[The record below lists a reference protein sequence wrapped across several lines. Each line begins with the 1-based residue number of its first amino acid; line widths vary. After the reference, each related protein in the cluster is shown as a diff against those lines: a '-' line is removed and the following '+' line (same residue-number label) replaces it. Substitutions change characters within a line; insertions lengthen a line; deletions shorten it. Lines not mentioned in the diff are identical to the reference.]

1 MSNLA
6 LHGKSYKSDK
16 QRVEYDYYATPYQ
29 ATEALLDRETFA
41 PVIWDPAAG
50 GGHIL
55 EVANQRGYGVTG
67 TDIVIR
73 NPDFT
78 YCDFLLSPAESTID
92 CCDIITNP
100 PYKQSVEFVEQALR
114 ILSPGRKVAMLL
126 PLTFLESKK
135 RAKLFENA
143 PPLIIYV
150 FQSRIHCWPDGNPN
164 RVTTHSSVSYAW
176 YVWRVGENK
185 EPIIRWIP

>member
-6 LHGKSYKSDK
+6 LHGKSYKSSK
-16 QRVEYDYYATPYQ
+16 PRVDFDYYATPYK

-67 TDIVIR
+67 SDVVIR
-73 NPDFT
+73 DPDFS
-78 YCDFLLSPAESTID
+78 YNDFLLQSAESKID
-92 CCDIITNP
+92 YCDIITNP
-100 PYKQSVEFVEQALR
+100 PYKQSAEFVVHALR
-114 ILSPGRKVAMLL
+114 ILAPGRKVAMLL

-143 PPLIIYV
+143 PPHTVYV
-150 FQSRIHCWPDGNPN
+150 FQSRIHCWPDGDPN
-164 RVTTHSSVSYAW
+164 LVTNHSSVAYAW
-176 YVWRVGENK
+176 YIWHVGEK
-185 EPIIRWIP
+185 TDPIIKWIP

>member
-1 MSNLA
+1 MSSLA
-6 LHGKSYKSDK
+6 LHGKNYKSNQ
-16 QRVEYDYYATPYQ
+16 QRIEYDYYATPYK
-29 ATEALLDRETFA
+29 ATEELLNRETFA

-55 EVANQRGYGVTG
+55 DVVNSRGYGVIG

-73 NPDFT
+73 NPDVT
-78 YCDFLLSPAESTID
+78 YSDFLALAAESTID
-92 CCDIITNP
+92 YCDIVTNP
-100 PYKQSVEFVEQALR
+100 PYKKSLEFVEQALR
-114 ILSPGRKVAMLL
+114 ILAQGRKIAMFL

-135 RAKLFENA
+135 RAKLFETA
-143 PPLIIYV
+143 PPCIVYV
-150 FQSRIHCWPDGNPN
+150 FQSRIHCWPNGEPSL
-164 RVTTHSSVSYAW
+164 VTHSSTIAYAW